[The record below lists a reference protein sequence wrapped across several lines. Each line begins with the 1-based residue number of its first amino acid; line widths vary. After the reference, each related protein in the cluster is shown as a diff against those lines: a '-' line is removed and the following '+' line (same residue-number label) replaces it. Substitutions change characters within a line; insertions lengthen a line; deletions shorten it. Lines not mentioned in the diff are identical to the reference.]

1 MLFVYDSENENAYL
15 LKAYLFHCVLTQRKG
30 DSVIQSCDPH
40 RCSEYMLKKYSVALL
55 LARKCYNE
63 KISLKG
69 AMLHLPDIYAD
80 EFSKHPSAVAVSW

>member
-1 MLFVYDSENENAYL
+1 
-15 LKAYLFHCVLTQRKG
+15 
-30 DSVIQSCDPH
+30 
-40 RCSEYMLKKYSVALL
+40 MLKKYSVALL

-80 EFSKHPSAVAVSW
+80 EFSQHPSAVAVSW